1 MITERIERYNEPQVG
16 RVAKAIDWLA
26 MQVSPSWG
34 MRRMAQRRMVPVLE
48 QNINRLSR
56 SAFRSSDD
64 DRIRG
69 GRFNS
74 VQLTPDA
81 DAEESLEEMQHR
93 ALELYKR
100 NPIAHSAVE
109 TRVGNEIGTGIRFQA
124 RVQPSERYGISRDDA
139 DAFNLAMDDVMRR
152 WGKNVDVKGV
162 NSLAAAQRIVN
173 RTFANYGEA
182 LVVLRDDPIKEPIPL
197 VWDIIDPFRLRTP
210 LEFASDPMVRLGI
223 RYDNFG
229 RVAGYYIH
237 ATVDNDLHVTATEEW
252 EYHPIRDRAGN
263 VRVCH
268 IFEQVFPT
276 QSRGFP
282 WLHAAASAMQDLD
295 DWREAEIIS
304 KQIQACFSTF
314 IKTNSTVSPLSV
326 AQKRSSSTD
335 ANGNRIQEVRPGE
348 VHYLGENEEV
358 QFGNPSQGAA
368 VLAPFVE
375 YMLRTIA
382 GAANMPYETLA
393 KNFSDATFAI
403 GRLSMLD
410 GRTGYLYR
418 RQPICE
424 KLLTPTYELAVYQ
437 TFNMTDELMDLVD
450 QSLFAMQRHVYLR
463 HGLLAPGW
471 QFINP
476 KDEVEAHA
484 LGRDTHQE
492 TLAESLQERGIDFEE
507 HMQVDAKERRAELEA
522 EIELRKL
529 QWDLEE
535 AAGLPHQEEVA
546 PAKPAEKPKTVLT

>member
-1 MITERIERYNEPQVG
+1 MITERIEPREDLQVG

-26 MQVSPSWG
+26 MQVSPAWG

-48 QNINRLSR
+48 QNISRLSR
-56 SAFRSSDD
+56 SAFRTSDD

-69 GRFNS
+69 GRFNN
-74 VQLTPDA
+74 VALTPDA
-81 DAEESLEEMQHR
+81 DAEETLEEQQHR

-124 RVQPSERYGISRDDA
+124 RVQPSERYGVTSDDA
-139 DAFNLAMDDVMRR
+139 DAFNLTMDDIMRR
-152 WGKNVDVKGV
+152 WARSVDVKGV
-162 NSLAAAQRIVN
+162 NSLAACERIVN
-173 RTFANYGEA
+173 RTYANYGEA
-182 LVVLRDDPIKEPIPL
+182 LIVLRDDPIKEPIPL

-210 LEFASDPMVRLGI
+210 LEFVADPLVRLGI
-223 RYDNFG
+223 RYDKFG

-237 ATVDNDLHVTATEEW
+237 ATVDNDLHSTGTEDW
-252 EYHPIRDRAGN
+252 EYYPVRDAAGN

-268 IFEQVFPT
+268 VFEQLFPT

-282 WLHAAASAMQDLD
+282 WLSAAASAMQDLD

-314 IKTNSTVSPLSV
+314 IKTNSTVSPLDVAKKRASSV
-326 AQKRSSSTD
+326 D

-348 VHYLGENEEV
+348 VHYLNENEEV

-393 KNFSDATFAI
+393 KNFSRATFAI

-418 RQPICE
+418 RQAITE

-437 TFNMTDELMDLVD
+437 ALMTTDELTDLVD
-450 QSLFAMQRHVYLR
+450 QTVFAVARHVYLR
-463 HGLLAPGW
+463 HGHLAPGW

-507 HMQVDAKERRAELEA
+507 HMAVDARERRAELEA

-535 AAGLPHQEEVA
+535 ANGLPHQEEVA